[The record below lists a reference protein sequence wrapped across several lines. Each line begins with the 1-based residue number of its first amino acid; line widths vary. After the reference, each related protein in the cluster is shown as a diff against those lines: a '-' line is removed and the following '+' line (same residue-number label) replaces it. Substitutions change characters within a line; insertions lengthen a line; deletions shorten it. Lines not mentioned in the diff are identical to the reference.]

1 MEYKKYD
8 YILNTNHYGKQK
20 KYDNYDYDYPSFVI
34 FFFFSGSGKHEIC
47 FISILAMDSGLRKY
61 YCYHYIERK
70 IFRKSGKI
78 MLSKILRSYH

>member
-34 FFFFSGSGKHEIC
+34 FFFFR
-47 FISILAMDSGLRKY
+47 LR
-61 YCYHYIERK
+61 
-70 IFRKSGKI
+70 
-78 MLSKILRSYH
+78 